1 MGSAAITVARR
12 FNGPPSS
19 GNGGY
24 SAGLIAAAI
33 GEAVAVRLHQP
44 VPMDRELIVRTQ
56 DDDRWQVHDGETLI
70 ASATR
75 TQVSANAPHAP
86 SYTEAL
92 GISKH
97 YVGFNQHEFPD
108 CFVCGPHRKRHD
120 GLCIFPG
127 IVAGSTMLAAPWLP
141 DETLDNGAGKV
152 SPQYVWAALDCP
164 GYFATA
170 YPSFALLGEF
180 AVHVDR
186 LVHVDEPCVVIA
198 WPISRDGRKHRAG
211 TALFDEDGERCALGV
226 ATWIELKKE

>member
-1 MGSAAITVARR
+1 MAAILVAPR

-24 SAGLIAAAI
+24 SAGLIASAI

-44 VPMDRELIVRTQ
+44 VPLNRELTVRAQ
-56 DDDRWQVHDGETLI
+56 DDHWEVHDEQALTI
-70 ASATR
+70 ASARR
-75 TQVSANAPHAP
+75 TEVSVQAPQAP

-92 GISKH
+92 EISKR
-97 YVGFNQHEFPD
+97 YVGFQQHGLPT
-108 CFVCGPHRKRHD
+108 CFVCGTQRQRHD
-120 GLCIFPG
+120 GLCIYPG
-127 IVAGSTMLAAPWLP
+127 SISGTTMLAAPWLP

-152 SPQYVWAALDCP
+152 RPECIWAALDCP

-170 YPSFALLGEF
+170 HPTAALLGEL
-180 AVHVDR
+180 AVHIDR

-226 ATWIELKKE
+226 ATWIELKRE